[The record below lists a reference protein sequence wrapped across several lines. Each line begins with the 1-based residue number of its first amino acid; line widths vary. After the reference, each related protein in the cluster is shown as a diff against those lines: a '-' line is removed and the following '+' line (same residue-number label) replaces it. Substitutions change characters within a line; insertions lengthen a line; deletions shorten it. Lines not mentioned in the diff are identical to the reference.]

1 MTTPTEKL
9 PLIDAATERLLA
21 TARGLTDDDVRRDS
35 LLPGWTV
42 GHVLTHIA
50 RNADSLVNLV
60 DSARTGVPIPQ
71 YVSAE
76 AREADIEAGAD
87 RPIAVQ
93 LDDLVAS
100 ADRLR
105 EALARM
111 PAEGWDVE
119 VEWRGGGRSAA
130 GVIPSARLTEVD
142 VHHADLGLG
151 YGFGDLPEDFRLKLL
166 ADAVGGWPDDFGVSV
181 YAEDVGQAFPDDP
194 RALVVRGTSGDLLG
208 WASGRTGPERLT
220 YDGELPAV
228 PEWR

>member
-21 TARGLTDDDVRRDS
+21 TARRLTDQDVRRDS

-50 RNADSLVNLV
+50 RNADSLVNLATW
-60 DSARTGVPIPQ
+60 ARTGVRTPQ
-71 YVSAE
+71 YASPQ
-76 AREADIEAGAD
+76 ARDADIEAGAG
-87 RPIAVQ
+87 RPIAAQV
-93 LDDLVAS
+93 DDLVAS

-105 EALARM
+105 EALAQVS
-111 PAEGWDVE
+111 PAAWGIAI
-119 VEWRGGGRSAA
+119 EWRGGGMKAA
-130 GVIPSARLTEVD
+130 GAIPSARLTEVD
-142 VHHADLGLG
+142 VHHADLGLD
-151 YGFGDLPEDFRLKLL
+151 YGFGDIPADLRLKLL

-181 YAEDVGQAFPDDP
+181 YAEDVEQAFPDDP
-194 RALVVRGTSGDLLG
+194 RPVVVRGSSGDLLG

-228 PEWR
+228 PDWR